1 MLIKGATKMNRQN
14 PIDMLWREMNGF
26 RNEVDRFLG
35 RFSPTS
41 MIPTGMMPTAMMP
54 GMGQQAARTMVQT
67 PAVNVW
73 EDDNSFHIE
82 ADLPAINLEKLDVVV
97 TEGNRLII
105 QGEHAITEPR
115 DAVWHRQERALGV
128 FSREVMLPTPV
139 NADHVKANYE
149 QGVLK
154 LVLPKSEAAKPRKIT
169 VHGEATVGK
178 AGAAAH
184 IDVESND
191 DEKNS
196 HSKKKTK

>member
-1 MLIKGATKMNRQN
+1 MNRQN
-14 PIDMLWREMNGF
+14 PLDMLWREMNGF
-26 RNEVDRFLG
+26 RHEVDRFLG

-41 MIPTGMMPTAMMP
+41 MMPTSLVP
-54 GMGQQAARTMVQT
+54 GMSPQAARTMVQT

-73 EDDNSFHIE
+73 EDDNHFHIE

-128 FSREVMLPTPV
+128 FSREVLLPTPV
-139 NADHVKANYE
+139 NPDQVQASYE

-154 LVLPKSEAAKPRKIT
+154 LVLPKSEAAKPKKIEVKKT
-169 VHGEATVGK
+169 VEATSTPMGNGS
-178 AGAAAH
+178 A
-184 IDVESND
+184 S
-191 DEKNS
+191 
-196 HSKKKTK
+196 